1 MYFFGYARNGFQNW
15 FFRRFYNFSR
25 SLTGGKIKTE
35 SIFFRINF
43 VAFKKIHII
52 ATLLKNSLVAQLVR
66 AADC

>member
-43 VAFKKIHII
+43 VAFKKIHI
-52 ATLLKNSLVAQLVR
+52 LSLIHI
-66 AADC
+66 